1 MPRDFTAALDSAT
14 PRDMPTTFD
23 PDTSWGEALGTI
35 GKWARDSA
43 EAKNAA
49 ASEQAVADFA
59 LEAQGVVQESSGY
72 TAAFNDLQRAIS
84 VADPKDQATLTGLQ
98 KQMDALTRGEMQGA
112 LSPQGVQTRLNVLTR
127 NYLTRFPQLTNTI
140 INMRNMIGSNI
151 KATAGLAAEQE
162 DPMDKGV
169 REVNLAAATK
179 GITPKEELRIRQVTA
194 ANELQN
200 QTFEMQMRIGG
211 VTLDQIQKNIADNAS
226 AVYQTKS
233 NELVGIMNNPNFT
246 VDLATRWYTAAA
258 GDIERN
264 VRAKIADIR
273 ATYNT
278 NIPIEREQQ
287 IVDTALAPMKS
298 LMDLA
303 KTADTPQK
311 RLEIKKIMLDTLAAD
326 ASLEAY
332 KRLGPIAA
340 LAKNSDDLLSIVD
353 FVSKISDQVRKGQL
367 PELENLAQYDLKTRM
382 VLDHIKSNRA
392 ETDMLG
398 AVGAASQGQDIKPT
412 GLPLIDQMNFKAAID
427 AGLRPGISLEQQ
439 RKYMEAA
446 ARNPEVFS
454 ALERMSN
461 FRNTMALHPTAVT
474 MLETNGTA
482 ELMRLVEKLSPTQF
496 NSIQFNPNST
506 SAPFSAPTAAVSL
519 GTGGVPGGDPTAMG
533 FGVGVRGS
541 APYLMQ
547 ATVDTLNRTWGVL
560 SNYASQSSLAEKYRK
575 VMDQAGLYLQLK
587 DQPHGMDNFLELSRV
602 TSKDAQAEAGLQEE
616 LEAESSQQAFDSDI
630 INNILRREGSTY
642 TEDSGGP
649 TKFGITIPALKD
661 FRGEDVSAED
671 IKKLT
676 EEEARDIYHKEYVQP
691 FRAVSNPAL
700 HEAIVDAGVN
710 HGVPTAKRWLKIVE
724 KLPVLEAV
732 RKLTDI
738 RRGEYLRLARQNA
751 AKYGP
756 ELRGWLNRI
765 NQLERNLFDQLLGES
780 SQPVPPLPPLSLT
793 KVEPGLY
800 LDEKT
805 GRYLRVDELGG
816 VGDALVGEN
825 EDALISA
832 FAD

>member
-1 MPRDFTAALDSAT
+1 MPRDFTATLDSAT
-14 PRDMPTTFD
+14 PGDMPTTFD

-233 NELVGIMNNPNFT
+233 NELVGIMSNPNFT

-398 AVGAASQGQDIKPT
+398 AVDDASQGRDIKPT

-439 RKYMEAA
+439 RKYMETA

-454 ALERMSN
+454 ALERMST
-461 FRNTMALHPTAVT
+461 FRNTMALHPTAIA

-482 ELMRLVEKLSPTQF
+482 ELMRLVEKLSSTQF
-496 NSIQFNPNST
+496 NSIQFNPNSA
-506 SAPFSAPTAAVSL
+506 SAPFSAPTAATSL

-533 FGVGVRGS
+533 FGIGVRGA

-560 SNYASQSSLAEKYRK
+560 SNYTSQSSLAEKYRK

-602 TSKDAQAEAGLQEE
+602 TSKDAQAEAELQDELGGEPIAGMWVTPAKGQKYEPDFRQATLEFNLPEGLLSSQAYTESRYNPK
-616 LEAESSQQAFDSDI
+616 AESEVGAKGLMQIMPFHNVASDAATQIQWAARELRRAYDKYGSWALALLAYHSGDSNADKYQERGTIPRGHPRAIKYVSDI
-630 INNILRREGSTY
+630 LGRLGIPIDLKGNKGADRPP
-642 TEDSGGP
+642 P
-649 TKFGITIPALKD
+649 TPA
-661 FRGEDVSAED
+661 
-671 IKKLT
+671 
-676 EEEARDIYHKEYVQP
+676 
-691 FRAVSNPAL
+691 
-700 HEAIVDAGVN
+700 
-710 HGVPTAKRWLKIVE
+710 
-724 KLPVLEAV
+724 
-732 RKLTDI
+732 
-738 RRGEYLRLARQNA
+738 QN
-751 AKYGP
+751 
-756 ELRGWLNRI
+756 
-765 NQLERNLFDQLLGES
+765 
-780 SQPVPPLPPLSLT
+780 LT

-805 GRYLRVDELGG
+805 GRYLQVDELGR
-816 VGDALVGEN
+816 VGDALAAEEN
-825 EDALISA
+825 DALASA